1 MFCPNCR
8 AEYTVGV
15 VKCADCDVALVAE
28 LTPTDDNA
36 DYIDLVTVGVFTNA
50 PELAVAKSL
59 LEDADIQYFA
69 KNEGVIGLFSMG
81 QVGYNPMVGGIEIQV
96 HPDDAD
102 AAREILAQMAEADAD
117 MPIDLSSD
125 DQ

>member
-8 AEYTVGV
+8 AEYREGV
-15 VKCADCDVALVAE
+15 AKCAECGVALVEE
-28 LTPTDDNA
+28 LTPADDNA
-36 DYIDLVTVGVFTNA
+36 DYVDLVTVGVFTNA

-69 KNEGVIGLFSMG
+69 KNEGVIGLFAMG
-81 QVGYNPMVGGIEIQV
+81 QVGYNPMVGAIEIQV